1 MKNELIQEATIL
13 VIDDEP
19 KWQELLQ
26 CAFPQYKCI
35 GAKSGGEG
43 LELLRKPNDIDLV
56 ILDYKMGLMT
66 GIEVLKKIRQIN
78 PALGVILMTA
88 FGSKDV
94 VVEALEQHADD
105 FIDKPFRIE
114 DTRQKIE
121 NVLEAR
127 YRRQKESGRA
137 DGSVQRVVRFLE
149 RNYDKPF
156 TLDDAALV
164 ASLSPKYL
172 SRLFKE
178 ETGKGLT
185 EFKIALKIDKA
196 RELLEST
203 SFSVKEIAE
212 KLGYESAEA
221 FEKVFK
227 RIEGRTPTEYRHLT
241 QVEKGQ

>member
-1 MKNELIQEATIL
+1 MNKSIQEATIL

-26 CAFPQYKCI
+26 YAFPQYKFI

-43 LELLRKPNDIDLV
+43 LEVLRKPNDIDLV
-56 ILDYKMGLMT
+56 ILDYKMGVMS
-66 GIEVLKKIRQIN
+66 GVEALKRIRQIN
-78 PALGVILMTA
+78 PALGVILLTA
-88 FGSKDV
+88 YGSKEV

-105 FIDKPFRIE
+105 FIDKPFRVE
-114 DTRQKIE
+114 ETRLKIE
-121 NVLEAR
+121 KVLEAR
-127 YRRQKESGRA
+127 YRLQKENGQA

-149 RNYDKPF
+149 RNYDKPI

-178 ETGKGLT
+178 ETGKSLT

-196 RELLEST
+196 RDLLEGT
-203 SFSVKEIAE
+203 SLTIKEIAE
-212 KLGYESAEA
+212 KLGYESPEA
-221 FEKVFK
+221 FEKIFK
-227 RIEGRTPTEYRHLT
+227 KIEGHTPTEYRHLT
-241 QVEKGQ
+241 QVEKRQ